1 VAGAPAVLPW
11 HDARMDPLTAR
22 RMLAQARL
30 AVGVSALV
38 APRLASRAMG
48 IDPDANPATPYLA
61 RMFGAREVFMA
72 APFLMPAPGLDEAE
86 LASRAVPVDATDA
99 VASMVAGLRGYLPW
113 RAALPA
119 TLMAVAG
126 AYLGTQ
132 AAQNEKLVRP
142 A

>member
-1 VAGAPAVLPW
+1 
-11 HDARMDPLTAR
+11 MDPLTAR

-30 AVGVSALV
+30 AVGVGALV

-61 RMFGAREVFMA
+61 RLFGVREIFMA
-72 APFLMPAPGLDEAE
+72 TPFLMPAPGLDEAE
-86 LASRAVPVDATDA
+86 LASRAVPVDAADA
-99 VASMVAGLRGYLPW
+99 LASVVAGLRGYLPW
-113 RAALPA
+113 RAALPTA
-119 TLMAVAG
+119 LMAVAG
-126 AYLGTQ
+126 TYLGSV